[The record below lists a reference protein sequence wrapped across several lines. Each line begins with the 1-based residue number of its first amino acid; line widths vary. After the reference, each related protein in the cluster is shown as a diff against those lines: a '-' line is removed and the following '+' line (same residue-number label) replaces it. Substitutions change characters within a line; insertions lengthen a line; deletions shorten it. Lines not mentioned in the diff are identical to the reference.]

1 MLTILKL
8 GCGAEAKFLQPAEMP
23 GNIWH
28 GQLHKDHH
36 DDGDCDQNHDD
47 GDCDRNHDDG
57 ECGWNH
63 DDSECGGVVWTW

>member
-1 MLTILKL
+1 
-8 GCGAEAKFLQPAEMP
+8 MP

-28 GQLHKDHH
+28 GQLHKDHQH
-36 DDGDCDQNHDD
+36 DGDCDRNHDD